1 MGYALYIS
9 LDDYIPEI
17 LAATR
22 VGQVWGLPLNPS
34 TLVMYCSKDLFKQAG
49 LLRSSAKLLM
59 QLSLGARHPRQ
70 L

>member
-34 TLVMYCSKDLFKQAG
+34 TLVMYCSKGLFKQAG
-49 LLRSSAKLLM
+49 LPSAKLLM